1 MKGVAMGFLDSGGN
15 ALLLR
20 LHNGDCNGW
29 MQVRER
35 EREGRKRGSERE
47 REEGDRG
54 NPLSLPLSGGV
65 EWWGGGSMK

>member
-1 MKGVAMGFLDSGGN
+1 MGFLDSGGN

-35 EREGRKRGSERE
+35 EGEKERE
-47 REEGDRG
+47 RGREGGRRQREPTFTSIEWRG
-54 NPLSLPLSGGV
+54 
-65 EWWGGGSMK
+65 

>member
-1 MKGVAMGFLDSGGN
+1 MGFLDSGGN

-35 EREGRKRGSERE
+35 EGEERKRGRE
-47 REEGDRG
+47 GGRKETEGTHFHFH
-54 NPLSLPLSGGV
+54 
-65 EWWGGGSMK
+65 